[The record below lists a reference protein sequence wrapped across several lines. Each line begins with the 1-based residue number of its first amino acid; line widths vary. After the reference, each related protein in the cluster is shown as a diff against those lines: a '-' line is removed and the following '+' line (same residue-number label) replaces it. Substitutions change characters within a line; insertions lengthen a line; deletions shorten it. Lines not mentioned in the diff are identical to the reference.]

1 VENSNSGKT
10 DGLEVRY
17 SNERIKMG
25 AIMMDIRNLAKTL
38 KAARL
43 MHEGKG
49 IEGHKLLKNL
59 RGEDLRD
66 AARFVED
73 YPLLAEI
80 IMRRGATE
88 ADTPSGNI

>member
-1 VENSNSGKT
+1 
-10 DGLEVRY
+10 
-17 SNERIKMG
+17 MG

-43 MHEGKG
+43 MHEGKCT
-49 IEGHKLLKNL
+49 EGDNLLKTL
-59 RGEDLRD
+59 RGKDLRD

-80 IMRRGATE
+80 IVRRAAE
-88 ADTPSGNI
+88 AADTP